1 MRLIIIY
8 LLFSTQVLA
17 QQFYTN
23 KGKISFFSEAPLEDI
38 SAVNENVSAI
48 IDSQTGG
55 FAFRV
60 KIVEFTFPNSLMQEH
75 FNESYL
81 ESEKYPLSTFTGGID
96 NFSDLDLSNEQN
108 LVVNGSLS
116 MHGISKVAQMKANAK
131 MINDELHI
139 SSTFDV
145 ALKDYDIDIPKI
157 MIYKIAETIA
167 VTVEIKLSKRNN
179 E

>member
-1 MRLIIIY
+1 MRLILIF
-8 LLFSTQVLA
+8 LLFSTHLLA

-60 KIVEFTFPNSLMQEH
+60 KIVDFSFPNSLMQEH

-81 ESEKYPLSTFTGGID
+81 ESDKYPLSTFTC
-96 NFSDLDLSNEQN
+96 
-108 LVVNGSLS
+108 
-116 MHGISKVAQMKANAK
+116 
-131 MINDELHI
+131 
-139 SSTFDV
+139 
-145 ALKDYDIDIPKI
+145 KI
-157 MIYKIAETIA
+157 F
-167 VTVEIKLSKRNN
+167 N
-179 E
+179 

>member
-55 FAFRV
+55 FAFRL
-60 KIVEFTFPNSLMQEH
+60 KIEDFTFPNSLMQEH

-81 ESEKYPLSTFTGGID
+81 ESEKYPISTFTGVID

-108 LVVNGSLS
+108 LLVNGSLS
-116 MHGISKVAQMKANAK
+116 MHGISKDAQMKANAK

>member
-55 FAFRV
+55 FAFQV

-75 FNESYL
+75 FNESSL
-81 ESEKYPLSTFTGGID
+81 ESDKYPLSTFTGVID

-139 SSTFDV
+139 SSNFDV

>member
-81 ESEKYPLSTFTGGID
+81 ESDKYPLSTFTGVID

-116 MHGISKVAQMKANAK
+116 MHGISKVAQIKANAK
-131 MINDELHI
+131 MINGELHI

>member
-81 ESEKYPLSTFTGGID
+81 ESDKYPLSTFTGVID

-131 MINDELHI
+131 MINGELHI
-139 SSTFDV
+139 SSNFDV

>member
-1 MRLIIIY
+1 MRLIIVY

-81 ESEKYPLSTFTGGID
+81 ESEKYPLSTFTGIID
-96 NFSDLDLSNEQN
+96 NFSNLDLSTKQN
-108 LVVNGSLS
+108 LVVNGSLA
-116 MHGISKVAQMKANAK
+116 MHGISKDAQMKATAQ
-131 MINDELHI
+131 MINENLYI
-139 SSTFDV
+139 TSTFDV
-145 ALKDYDIDIPKI
+145 ALDDFDIDIPKI
-157 MIYKIAETIA
+157 MMYKIAEVIQ
-167 VTVEIKLSKRNN
+167 VVVDMKLQNRTD

>member
-38 SAVNENVSAI
+38 SAINENVSAI

-81 ESEKYPLSTFTGGID
+81 ESEMYPLSTFTGVID
-96 NFSDLDLSNEQN
+96 DFSDLDLSNEQN

>member
-81 ESEKYPLSTFTGGID
+81 ESEKYPLSTFTGVID
-96 NFSDLDLSNEQN
+96 DFSDLDLSNEQN

-157 MIYKIAETIA
+157 MMYKIAEIIK
-167 VTVEIKLSKRNN
+167 VTVEIKLNKRDN

>member
-81 ESEKYPLSTFTGGID
+81 ESEKYPLSTFTGVID
-96 NFSDLDLSNEQN
+96 DFSDLDLSNEQN

-139 SSTFDV
+139 SSNFDV

>member
-1 MRLIIIY
+1 MRLIVIY
-8 LLFSTQVLA
+8 LLLSTQVLA

-60 KIVEFTFPNSLMQEH
+60 KIVDFTFPNSLMQEH

-81 ESEKYPLSTFTGGID
+81 ESEKYPLSTFKGVVD

-116 MHGISKVAQMKANAK
+116 MHGISKDAQMKANAQ

-145 ALKDYDIDIPKI
+145 ALEDYEIDIPKI
-157 MIYKIAETIA
+157 MMYKIAETIK
-167 VTVEIKLSKRNN
+167 VTVEIKLNKRDN

>member
-1 MRLIIIY
+1 MRFIVIY
-8 LLFSTQVLA
+8 LLFSTHVLA
-17 QQFYTN
+17 QQFYTS

-60 KIVEFTFPNSLMQEH
+60 KIVDFTFPNSLMQEH

-81 ESEKYPLSTFTGGID
+81 ESEKYPLSTFTGVID
-96 NFSDLDLSNEQN
+96 NFSVLDLSNEQN
-108 LVVNGSLS
+108 LMVNGSLS
-116 MHGISKVAQMKANAK
+116 MHGISKDAQMKANAQ

-145 ALKDYDIDIPKI
+145 ALEDYEIDIPKI
-157 MIYKIAETIA
+157 MMYKIAETIK
-167 VTVEIKLSKRNN
+167 VTVEIKLNKRDN

>member
-55 FAFRV
+55 FAFQV

-81 ESEKYPLSTFTGGID
+81 ESDKYPLSTFTGVID

-131 MINDELHI
+131 MINGELHI
-139 SSTFDV
+139 SSNFDV

>member
-1 MRLIIIY
+1 MRLILIC
-8 LLFSTQVLA
+8 LLFSTQLIA
-17 QQFYTN
+17 QQYYTK
-23 KGKISFFSEAPLEDI
+23 KGNVSFFSEAPIENI
-38 SAVNENVSAI
+38 SAINEDVSAI

-55 FAFRV
+55 FAFRL
-60 KIVEFTFPNSLMQEH
+60 KIEDFTFPNSLMQEH

-81 ESEKYPLSTFTGGID
+81 ESEKYPLSTFKGVVD

-116 MHGISKVAQMKANAK
+116 MHGISKDAQMKANAQ

-145 ALKDYDIDIPKI
+145 ALEDYDIDIPKI
-157 MIYKIAETIA
+157 MMYKIAEVIQ
-167 VTVEIKLSKRNN
+167 VVVDMKLQNRTD

>member
-1 MRLIIIY
+1 MKLILIF
-8 LLFSTQVLA
+8 LLFSTHLLA

-60 KIVEFTFPNSLMQEH
+60 KIVDFSFPNSLMQEH

-81 ESEKYPLSTFTGGID
+81 ESDKYPLSTFTGLID
-96 NFSDLDLSNEQN
+96 NFSALDFRTKQN
-108 LVVNGSLS
+108 FLVNGNLT
-116 MHGISKVAQMKANAK
+116 MHGIGKDAQMKATAH
-131 MINDELHI
+131 MLNDELHI
-139 SSTFDV
+139 TSTFDV
-145 ALKDYDIDIPKI
+145 TLEDYNIDIPKI
-157 MIYKIAETIA
+157 MMYKIAETIT
-167 VTVEIKLSKRNN
+167 VTVEIKLNKRDN

>member
-60 KIVEFTFPNSLMQEH
+60 KIVDFTFPNSLMQEH

-81 ESEKYPLSTFTGGID
+81 ESEKYPLSTFKGVVD

-116 MHGISKVAQMKANAK
+116 MHGISKDAQMKSNAQ

-145 ALKDYDIDIPKI
+145 ALEDYEIDIPKI
-157 MIYKIAETIA
+157 MMYKIAETIK
-167 VTVEIKLSKRNN
+167 VTVEIKLNKRDN

>member
-1 MRLIIIY
+1 MRLILIC
-8 LLFSTQVLA
+8 LLFSTQLIA
-17 QQFYTN
+17 QQYYTN
-23 KGKISFFSEAPLEDI
+23 KGKVSFFSEAPIENI

-48 IDSQTGG
+48 VDSQAGG
-55 FAFRV
+55 FAFRL
-60 KIVEFTFPNSLMQEH
+60 KIVDFTFPNSLMQEH

-81 ESEKYPLSTFTGGID
+81 ESEKYPISTFTGVID

-116 MHGISKVAQMKANAK
+116 MHGISKDAQMKATAQ

-145 ALKDYDIDIPKI
+145 ALEDYDIDIPKI
-157 MIYKIAETIA
+157 MMYKIAETIA
-167 VTVEIKLSKRNN
+167 VTVEIKLNKRDN